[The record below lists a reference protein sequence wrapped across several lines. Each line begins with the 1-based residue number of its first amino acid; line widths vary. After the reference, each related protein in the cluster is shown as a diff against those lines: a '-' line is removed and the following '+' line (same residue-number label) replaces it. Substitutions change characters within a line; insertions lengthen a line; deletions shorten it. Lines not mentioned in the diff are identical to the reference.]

1 MKMMFFKYIHYYL
14 FCKMSDSLNYVLAA
28 FSDDF
33 FPDPLLNYGE
43 HVYSLS
49 SMFLP
54 FVVS

>member
-1 MKMMFFKYIHYYL
+1 MMFFKYIHYYL